1 MLQLLLLHA
10 IAALLAPILIK
21 RLGRKTFAILALAP
35 ASAAL
40 WALLHTREILNG
52 HFPTQIVPWIPSLGL
67 ELHFRLDTLSWLM
80 TLIVGGIGALVLLY
94 CTRYF
99 SAAAGSLGRFA
110 AVFTAFAGAMFGL
123 VTSNNL
129 LVLYLFWELT
139 TVFSFL
145 LIGHYYG
152 RQPSRRAAMQAV
164 LTTTMGGLAMLGG
177 LTMLGL
183 AAGGSFT
190 ISELVASAAS
200 GRLIEANSIYYL
212 NTAIALVLMG
222 ALTKAA
228 QVPFHY
234 WLPSAMAAPTPVSA
248 YLHAAAMVKA
258 GVYLIARL
266 APGFSILATWQVLV
280 IGAGVLTMLLGG
292 YRALRQSDLKLVL
305 AFGTVSQL
313 GFIISLVGRGEQ
325 SIALAGLAL
334 LASHAIF
341 KACLFLT
348 VGVIDLSTGTRD
360 LRRLSGLGK
369 QMPVLA
375 VASGIAIAS
384 MAGLPPTLGFVAKE
398 AALHALHESHKF
410 FDQLLLIGVVIGSIL
425 TLAYGL
431 RWWWGAFGTKPSCA
445 PTKIERISPT
455 IVFSPALL
463 GALSLVLGLFPHQLE
478 TILSGH
484 ASLYRG
490 ESGHLALWSGFGVPL
505 ALTGVVILAGITMF
519 WFRAQIEAI
528 QARFAEIPSA
538 QDAYRSTLRIINN
551 FAADLTSFFQ
561 RGSLPA
567 YLSTMLMTTVVSIWV
582 VVLMNPSIWPSRL
595 RWFDSYL
602 QAAVSSVIIVAAFMV
617 ASARRRTKAVLL
629 LGLVGYGVA
638 LLFALQGAPDLA
650 LTQAVVETV
659 SLVVFML
666 VLRRMSPYFSN
677 RPLIVQRWR
686 RILIG
691 GLAGITTA
699 IAGVLATGARLHLP
713 VTVDYPAEVYE
724 FGYGRN
730 IVNVTLVDTRAWDTI
745 GEISVLLS
753 AATGIAS
760 LIFVTFNYTR
770 TRRSATFAEAQLQQS
785 VWQGNVIDR
794 AAPLREPKQSD
805 QRLLA
810 PQRGQTWLP
819 GSSTLAPMRRSV
831 VLELGARVV
840 FHAML
845 MFALFLLF
853 SGHNAPGGGF
863 AGGMVAGVAFIVR
876 YLAGGRY
883 ELQEAAP
890 FSPGALLGIG
900 MTTSTLAALVPLLF
914 GGTILQTTHFDFHL
928 PIFGEVSLATALF
941 FDMGV
946 FMIVLGLVLD
956 ILRSLG
962 AQIDIQ
968 SEQAGTQAMEIGSD
982 DPSEALTDDIVP
994 VDLRDELDQP
1004 VTAGGEVS

>member
-10 IAALLAPILIK
+10 VAALLAPILVT

-35 ASAAL
+35 ASAAV
-40 WALLHTREILNG
+40 WALFHTREILNG
-52 HFPTQIVPWIPSLGL
+52 HYPTQIVEWAPLLGL
-67 ELHFRLDTLSWLM
+67 ELNFRLDTLSWLM
-80 TLIVGGIGALVLLY
+80 SLIVGGVGALVLLY

-99 SAAAGSLGRFA
+99 SATAGSLGRFA

-123 VTSNNL
+123 VTANNL
-129 LVLYLFWELT
+129 LILYLFWELT

-145 LIGHYYG
+145 LIGHYHA
-152 RQPSRRAAMQAV
+152 RQPSRRAAMQAI

-183 AAGGSFT
+183 STGGSFT
-190 ISELVASAAS
+190 ISEMVYSAAS
-200 GRLIEANSIYYL
+200 GRLLEANSVYYL
-212 NTAIALVLMG
+212 STAIALVLLG

-266 APGFSILATWQVLV
+266 APGFSGLATWQVLV

-313 GFIISLVGRGEQ
+313 GFIITLVGRGEQ
-325 SIALAGLAL
+325 SVALAGITL
-334 LASHAIF
+334 LVSHAIF

-369 QMPVLA
+369 QMPLLAGASGLA
-375 VASGIAIAS
+375 VAS

-398 AALHALHESHKF
+398 AALHALYESHSF
-410 FDQLLLIGVVIGSIL
+410 FDQLLLISVVLGSIL

-431 RWWWGAFGTKPSCA
+431 RWWWGAFGTKPTCA
-445 PTKIERISPT
+445 PTKIEHISPV
-455 IVFSPALL
+455 IVFSPTLL
-463 GALSLVLGLFPHQLE
+463 GFLSLVLGLFPHQIE
-478 TILSGH
+478 ILLAGH
-484 ASLYRG
+484 ASLYPG
-490 ESGHLALWSGFGVPL
+490 NAGHLALWSGFGVPL
-505 ALTGVVILAGITMF
+505 ALTGVVVASGIVMF
-519 WFRAQIEAI
+519 WFRSQIEDA
-528 QARFAEIPSA
+528 QAKLSELPSA
-538 QDAYRSTLRIINN
+538 DHAYRATLRIINN
-551 FAADLTSFFQ
+551 FAADLTSFIQ

-567 YLSTMLMTTVVSIWV
+567 YLSTMLMTMVGAAWAAI
-582 VVLMNPSIWPSRL
+582 LLNPSTWPDRL

-617 ASARRRTKAVLL
+617 ATARRRTKAVLL

-659 SLVVFML
+659 TLVVFML

-699 IAGVLATGARLHLP
+699 LVGVLATGARFHLP

-770 TRRSATFAEAQLQQS
+770 TRRSTTFAEAKVQKT
-785 VWQGNVIDR
+785 VWQGDTVDR
-794 AAPLREPKQSD
+794 AAVLRQPKETD
-805 QRLLA
+805 KILLA

-819 GSSTLAPMRRSV
+819 GSSTLAPIRRSV
-831 VLELGARVV
+831 VLEVGARVV

-863 AGGMVAGVAFIVR
+863 AGGMIAGVAFIVR

-890 FSPGALLGIG
+890 FSPGALLGVG

-941 FDMGV
+941 FDIGV
-946 FMIVLGLVLD
+946 FLIVLGLVLD

-968 SEQAGTQAMEIGSD
+968 SEEAGTQVPEIDSD
-982 DPSEALTDDIVP
+982 DPTEALTDEIIP

-1004 VTAGGEVS
+1004 VATGGGAS